1 MPVERLGGIM
11 SDQTEPSQEGGVS
24 LCMALQVFGL
34 LLLSALVAFVADY
47 KLEMGRVPSWILGIS
62 IFGVGLFSMLKLR
75 GAPREMGI
83 TFGLKVF
90 SVTAY
95 KILNFLLSMWLIRDL
110 GFTDG
115 EAGMVIMVWGL
126 FMTTATVVSGSLTDV
141 LGLRR
146 TLFLGVGL
154 CVLARLAM
162 AVTTHKFL
170 ALAFGLFPLAIG
182 EALCTPVL
190 VAAMRLYSKPSQRT
204 VAFSLFYGLMN
215 FGFMFGYFISDAVTK
230 KLPPGETVNIP
241 LLQGAVSPFAVLILV
256 SMLIDLLMFPLISFL
271 KPGVQMTENGYTPLP
286 LHQHEF
292 PAGLGLW
299 GRTWFVVS
307 NAAKDTLKTLGGL
320 FRSKGFSKL
329 IVFLLMIGLLKIVF
343 NLMDYVL
350 NPFVEREISPD
361 AISKVGKLNSTNSI
375 MILVLAPVV
384 GMLTRK
390 YASYTMVILGGFI
403 TAAAFVFM
411 CLPTT
416 FFEGMASGWLGK
428 AVGNGYLGI
437 VGAVHP
443 YFLMIF
449 LWQVVFSIGEAF
461 YSPRVYE
468 YAASIAPPGQEASY
482 SSLSYIPLLIG
493 KISTGLAFSQL
504 LNRYCPAEGP
514 RESGTMWLIIGLMV
528 LIAPVGLLLLARFI
542 RVKEEGRD

>member
-1 MPVERLGGIM
+1 
-11 SDQTEPSQEGGVS
+11 
-24 LCMALQVFGL
+24 MALQVFGL

-256 SMLIDLLMFPLISFL
+256 SMLIDLLNRF
-271 KPGVQMTENGYTPLP
+271 
-286 LHQHEF
+286 
-292 PAGLGLW
+292 GLGAIGQVDLEQRVHRNQSLQSLSLMAFQIVQVVARRRFDLVHGHLHEGMLIGHFLSLGSW
-299 GRTWFVVS
+299 GGDDGDFDIPLSGDLVQVGHGRDF
-307 NAAKDTLKTLGGL
+307 KTLGQL
-320 FRSKGFSKL
+320 SAD
-329 IVFLLMIGLLKIVF
+329 LL
-343 NLMDYVL
+343 
-350 NPFVEREISPD
+350 
-361 AISKVGKLNSTNSI
+361 
-375 MILVLAPVV
+375 
-384 GMLTRK
+384 
-390 YASYTMVILGGFI
+390 
-403 TAAAFVFM
+403 
-411 CLPTT
+411 
-416 FFEGMASGWLGK
+416 
-428 AVGNGYLGI
+428 
-437 VGAVHP
+437 
-443 YFLMIF
+443 
-449 LWQVVFSIGEAF
+449 
-461 YSPRVYE
+461 RVD
-468 YAASIAPPGQEASY
+468 
-482 SSLSYIPLLIG
+482 
-493 KISTGLAFSQL
+493 
-504 LNRYCPAEGP
+504 
-514 RESGTMWLIIGLMV
+514 V
-528 LIAPVGLLLLARFI
+528 
-542 RVKEEGRD
+542 EGRHDLQIPGLVSP